1 MIPLSSLQDV
11 EVVDANGL
19 WEGLTSEEV
28 ALVEESC
35 HDRSYPKGETIFF
48 PGEATNALFIV
59 NEGLVKL
66 SSTDEAGEETVLRIF
81 SQGDVFGEIFIGVG
95 RRLFAATAL
104 ADCEVTVIPRQS
116 FERLLATIPR
126 LGVNFASLLS
136 IRLAE
141 AEARIGE
148 FSHTS
153 ASERLERVLLNLNR
167 AHGTET
173 HRGRRIDIRLTHQLL
188 ADIIGASRETV
199 SRHLKRLERQGAL
212 KRLGSRLA
220 VDPET
225 LHSLLEERYSHK
237 G

>member
-1 MIPLSSLQDV
+1 MLSLSSLPDTEAV
-11 EVVDANGL
+11 AANRL
-19 WEGLTSEEV
+19 LEGITSEEV
-28 ALVEESC
+28 ALFEEQC
-35 HDRSYPKGETIFF
+35 HVRAYPKGETIFF
-48 PGEATNALFIV
+48 PGEATNALFIL

-81 SQGDVFGEIFIGVG
+81 SLGEVFGEILLGVKK
-95 RRLFAATAL
+95 RLFAATAL
-104 ADCEVTVIPRQS
+104 TDCEVTVIPRQS

-153 ASERLERVLLNLNR
+153 ASERLERVLLNLSR

-173 HRGRRIDIRLTHQLL
+173 RRGRRIDIRLTHQLL

-199 SRHLKRLERQGAL
+199 SRHLTRLEDQGAL
-212 KRLGSRLA
+212 KRVGRRLA

-225 LHSLLEERYSHK
+225 LESLLEERHNHK